1 MKRKSLRLVIPIL
14 IVLSITVL
22 FLFQGSRQQTTSE
35 EATDSN
41 SFVSRIKNTVR
52 FGKEAQEEKV
62 YDDPWEE
69 WIDKETE
76 EVFAAFLKINPDW
89 YKTDEEKAALWERLR
104 AQTVAHA
111 EDMKR
116 KYGPVPIPMITIKA
130 ETTTGPAPL
139 QIHEGPQTPEALMET
154 FDAWYSKKHP
164 NRNNV
169 DGIYPR
175 AEWLQMILNKGYHI
189 ETHLDYAAAL
199 RTRYWIAEVADQPEI
214 WASGKRAVPPTDDF
228 ETYKDAFIKRQFWQ
242 KQQVDLAE
250 QADPEVSGGFFF
262 DDRPDVFLPSK
273 KNRLYVYRNPE
284 SLDSM
289 KTWGPSLTEEQRF
302 DLTYRG
308 KPPEGWEVIYLDENY
323 NTLSEKPP
331 HVTREMVRA
340 AQLPPE
346 DWTPPEGWAPPEG
359 FEDYLRERGWNGTWT
374 QQPATENSASQNRA
388 MEAREAA
395 KAEWKAAETEW
406 KQFEQMLQDFET
418 FTNMSDTEKA
428 AALQKRFM
436 PQLPEHLTDES
447 IENMLQAQWDPTRIK
462 KAEDLLNLY
471 GPEEGLRRLAKSDP
485 QLAKQVE
492 RALGKQSNQPQETG
506 RSIPKAPPP
515 PTDSQPSS
523 EVPLK

>member
-1 MKRKSLRLVIPIL
+1 MRRKSLRIVIPIL
-14 IVLSITVL
+14 FVLGITTL
-22 FLFQGSRQQTTSE
+22 FLFQGSRQQTTHE
-35 EATDSN
+35 EANQPETIGSVMKN
-41 SFVSRIKNTVR
+41 SVG
-52 FGKEAQEEKV
+52 FGKETFAKKV

-76 EVFAAFLKINPDW
+76 EAFIAFLTGCPDW

-104 AQTVAHA
+104 AQTVVHA
-111 EDMKR
+111 EDMKK
-116 KYGPVPIPMITIKA
+116 KYGGVPIPMVTVKS
-130 ETTTGPAPL
+130 EFTTGPAPL

-154 FDAWYSKKHP
+154 FDDWYSKNYP

-242 KQQVDLAE
+242 KEQIDLAE

-289 KTWGPSLTEEQRF
+289 KTWGPILTEKQRF

-308 KPPEGWEVIYLDENY
+308 KHPEEWEVIYLDEDY
-323 NTLSEKPP
+323 NVLSEKPR
-331 HVTREMVRA
+331 HMTREMVQA

-346 DWTPPEGWAPPEG
+346 NWTPPDGWTLPEG
-359 FEDYLRERGWNGTWT
+359 FEDYLRERGWNGSWT
-374 QQPATENSASQNRA
+374 QQPTQDASTPQNWAR
-388 MEAREAA
+388 EAREAA
-395 KAEWKAAETEW
+395 KAEWEAAETEW
-406 KQFEQMLQDFET
+406 KQFEQTLQEFEE
-418 FTNMSDTEKA
+418 FTNMDDTEKA

-436 PQLPEHLTDES
+436 PQLPEHLTEKS
-447 IENMLQAQWDPTRIK
+447 IENTLQEQWDPARIK
-462 KAEDLLNLY
+462 KAEDLLNRY
-471 GPEEGLRRLAKSDP
+471 GPEEGLRRLAKDDP
-485 QLAKQVE
+485 HLAKQVE
-492 RALGKQSNQPQETG
+492 RALGKQPNQPQGSG
-506 RSIPKAPPP
+506 RFVPKGASPPVNTQPPSEDAP
-515 PTDSQPSS
+515 
-523 EVPLK
+523 

>member
-1 MKRKSLRLVIPIL
+1 
-14 IVLSITVL
+14 
-22 FLFQGSRQQTTSE
+22 
-35 EATDSN
+35 
-41 SFVSRIKNTVR
+41 
-52 FGKEAQEEKV
+52 
-62 YDDPWEE
+62 
-69 WIDKETE
+69 
-76 EVFAAFLKINPDW
+76 
-89 YKTDEEKAALWERLR
+89 
-104 AQTVAHA
+104 
-111 EDMKR
+111 
-116 KYGPVPIPMITIKA
+116 
-130 ETTTGPAPL
+130 
-139 QIHEGPQTPEALMET
+139 
-154 FDAWYSKKHP
+154 
-164 NRNNV
+164 
-169 DGIYPR
+169 
-175 AEWLQMILNKGYHI
+175 
-189 ETHLDYAAAL
+189 
-199 RTRYWIAEVADQPEI
+199 
-214 WASGKRAVPPTDDF
+214 
-228 ETYKDAFIKRQFWQ
+228 
-242 KQQVDLAE
+242 
-250 QADPEVSGGFFF
+250 
-262 DDRPDVFLPSK
+262 
-273 KNRLYVYRNPE
+273 
-284 SLDSM
+284 
-289 KTWGPSLTEEQRF
+289 
-302 DLTYRG
+302 
-308 KPPEGWEVIYLDENY
+308 
-323 NTLSEKPP
+323 
-331 HVTREMVRA
+331 MVRA